1 LKDQELMPE
10 GKNLGLQRDPSSKG
24 LRNRS
29 KQQGYDRGHGIGK
42 LLQRPFKFNWLN
54 KNEVFGRDNFNV
66 S

>member
-1 LKDQELMPE
+1 MPE

-24 LRNRS
+24 LPNQS